1 MNTVEVTYRVFMAF
15 LIVFLLNSASLVHAK
30 PENKTKL
37 NLLVDRDYQPDFFSG
52 SWLVSTETEKI
63 EALIWSNEYGRIVGY
78 LFSHKTG
85 FLYEM
90 LIEPQRLR
98 GKHFFIFSRKEKF
111 FPAHGSSSY
120 KDIDRYFSGY
130 IVDKNSF
137 RLEAKD
143 SQQIFFTD
151 ELGSNNDG
159 QLVFSRVKVSDEFVL
174 QLNGYQNLNSNFTH
188 KLIAPLAIAR
198 SENPQFLVAKTVEK
212 IVRENIH
219 IRKSSPYDTIKTRP
233 ISEITLS
240 QVKDNSQECK
250 AFSRE
255 NGKVLFTRLA
265 SRKDKKRFYF
275 AVEGEGV
282 FFYYQG
288 GGSSRVDMGESLASQ
303 DPKTAVFLCDNPTSI
318 NSNNSP
324 SICPLCFYPAGR
336 YLDQVYRGN
345 MRADSSRY
353 MSPHLQRKSDAHAT
367 VLNAI
372 AGGKRLNLIEEMV
385 GFYMLNY
392 ANSAQQCF
400 KLGAFKVNKSVN
412 MTGYKITDGLGSEV
426 TRVDP
431 YQVSDTYKLNQEF
444 KEACSDICFK
454 HGTLI
459 VEAQSASLFERKDN
473 LKKEKQAV
481 LEVFSSLE
489 KFMNDYDCNSD
500 VRKKFEHNLIKQYN
514 FYNSQ

>member
-1 MNTVEVTYRVFMAF
+1 MQVNTVGITYRVFIAF
-15 LIVFLLNSASLVHAK
+15 LIVFLLNSASLVYAESESNQK
-30 PENKTKL
+30 I

-63 EALIWSNEYGRIVGY
+63 EALIWPNEYGRIVGY

-85 FLYEM
+85 FLYEVV
-90 LIEPQRLR
+90 IEPLRLR
-98 GKHFFIFSRKEKF
+98 GKHFFIVSRKQKF
-111 FPAHGSSSY
+111 YPAYEASSY
-120 KDIDRYFSGY
+120 KDIDRYIGGH

-137 RLEAKD
+137 ILKTKG
-143 SQQIFFTD
+143 SQKKFFTD
-151 ELGSNNDG
+151 ELGSNNDR
-159 QLVFSRVKVSDEFVL
+159 QLVFSRAKVSDEFVL
-174 QLNGYQNLNSNFTH
+174 QLNGFQNLNSNFTH

-198 SENPQFLVAKTVEK
+198 SEDPQFLVAKTVEK

-219 IRKSSPYDTIKTRP
+219 IRKNSPYDTIKTRP

-265 SRKDKKRFYF
+265 SRKDKERFYF

-288 GGSSRVDMGESLASQ
+288 GGSSKVEMHESLASQ
-303 DPKTAVFLCDNPTSI
+303 DPKTAVFFCDNPASI
-318 NSNNSP
+318 NNNNLP
-324 SICPLCFYPAGR
+324 SVCPFCFYPAGR

-345 MRADSSRY
+345 PRADDSRY
-353 MSPHLQRKSDAHAT
+353 MRPHLKRSAHAA
-367 VLNAI
+367 LMGKI
-372 AGGKRLNLIEEMV
+372 AGGKRLNLIEEML

-392 ANSAQQCF
+392 ANSTKQCF
-400 KLGAFKVNKSVN
+400 HPGAFEVTKTVDVA
-412 MTGYKITDGLGSEV
+412 GYKITDGLGSEV

-431 YQVSDTYKLNQEF
+431 YQVSDTYKLNKEF

-454 HGTLI
+454 HGILI
-459 VEAQSASLFERKDN
+459 TEAQSASVFERKDTVI
-473 LKKEKQAV
+473 KEKQAV

-489 KFMNDYDCNSD
+489 KIMSDYDCNSD
-500 VRKKFEHNLIKQYN
+500 VRKKFEHNLRKLYD
-514 FYNSQ
+514 FYRG